1 MNETLSRYKNLTCF
15 YSFLVVVD
23 VLLAVALISLIL
35 INRGRGAEVGA
46 AFGGGASSSSV
57 FGSKGATPFIT
68 KVIATL
74 AGLFLANSL
83 GLAYLAN
90 FQYVQKSVIDEVN
103 IETQQTE
110 DRMDGKDDLPD
121 EFDAETDIA
130 PDVPN

>member
-1 MNETLSRYKNLTCF
+1 ML
-15 YSFLVVVD
+15 YSVLVVVD
-23 VLLAVALISLIL
+23 ALLAGAVITLIL

-46 AFGGGASSSSV
+46 AFGGGGASSASL

-68 KVIATL
+68 KVIAVL

-90 FQYVQKSVIDEVN
+90 FQYVQRSVVDEVG
-103 IETQQTE
+103 IETLQQPEEQAT
-110 DRMDGKDDLPD
+110 DDVPD
-121 EFDAETDIA
+121 EFEDTGDAANDFA

>member
-1 MNETLSRYKNLTCF
+1 MF

-23 VLLAVALISLIL
+23 VLLAVAVISLIL

-110 DRMDGKDDLPD
+110 DRMDGDLPD